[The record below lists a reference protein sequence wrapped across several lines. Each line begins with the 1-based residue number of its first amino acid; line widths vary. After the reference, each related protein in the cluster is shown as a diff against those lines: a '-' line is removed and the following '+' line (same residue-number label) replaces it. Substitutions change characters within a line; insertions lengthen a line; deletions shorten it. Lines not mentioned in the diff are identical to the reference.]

1 MFKEVDV
8 IFFVEHKDRELE
20 SVKLIAEKLNNMGYS
35 SIILS
40 TIFHLHYLL
49 LYKAK
54 VFVFPYLI
62 SKNDWPVN
70 LVYKMY
76 KENITYINLN
86 WEQLIAPVIQQYKK
100 PNDSFVKSIVKH
112 ISWDDDGFKDFL
124 IESGVEDNNI
134 RITGNPTNFILFEL
148 NKKDNQSLKNNIA
161 KEFLIDPKKEWLFMP
176 MNYGWAF
183 SSDKTIKAK
192 ILKGFP
198 EKEAWEYRGYSQK
211 CLNEFIKF
219 INEISEKEDIEI
231 IIRPHPGVSIEEYNK
246 KFKEIIGKVPKNIF
260 ILKNYTIR
268 EWIIVSDIIGSSWST
283 SAYDAQKI
291 NKKAFLFSP
300 YKMPAW
306 LYSGWL
312 DKMYKISN
320 YDEYKEIK
328 SFSIKVEEHNEI
340 ENIAFF
346 IKENL
351 NQKRIGI
358 EGINISLKSFIKIIR
373 SFLMNNN
380 LIDSKALEYDRFE
393 KIVYEK

>member
-1 MFKEVDV
+1 MMFREVDV

-20 SVKLIAEKLNNMGYS
+20 SIKLIAEKLNNMGYS

-211 CLNEFIKF
+211 CLNEFI
-219 INEISEKEDIEI
+219 NEISEKEDIEI

-291 NKKAFLFSP
+291 NKKAFPL
-300 YKMPAW
+300 
-306 LYSGWL
+306 
-312 DKMYKISN
+312 
-320 YDEYKEIK
+320 
-328 SFSIKVEEHNEI
+328 
-340 ENIAFF
+340 
-346 IKENL
+346 
-351 NQKRIGI
+351 
-358 EGINISLKSFIKIIR
+358 
-373 SFLMNNN
+373 
-380 LIDSKALEYDRFE
+380 
-393 KIVYEK
+393 